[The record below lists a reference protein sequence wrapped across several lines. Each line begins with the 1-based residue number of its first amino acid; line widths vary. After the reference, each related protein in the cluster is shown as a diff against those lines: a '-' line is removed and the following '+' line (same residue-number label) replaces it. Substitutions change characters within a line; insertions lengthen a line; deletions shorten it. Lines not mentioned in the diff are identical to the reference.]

1 MADTRDEVRKAC
13 GQRGGYLPPYTESV
27 QPQLHASLFN
37 RLIMPLTY
45 DFTFGQKKVK
55 LDSQEAEE
63 LRKEMVKEINY
74 LNYGFCDIKG
84 KSL

>member
-1 MADTRDEVRKAC
+1 MTDTRDEIRKAC
-13 GQRGGYLPPYTESV
+13 HQRGGDFPPYAESV
-27 QPQLHASLFN
+27 KPQLHASLFN
-37 RLIMPLTY
+37 RLLMPITY
-45 DFTFGQKKVK
+45 DFTFGRKKVK
-55 LDSQEAEE
+55 LDSKEAEE